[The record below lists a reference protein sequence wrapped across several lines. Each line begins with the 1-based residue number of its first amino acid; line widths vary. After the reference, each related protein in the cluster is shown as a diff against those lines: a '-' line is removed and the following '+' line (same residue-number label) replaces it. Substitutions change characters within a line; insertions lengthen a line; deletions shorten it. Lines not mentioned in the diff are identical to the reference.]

1 MVQDLDV
8 MGHVELLQNEGHIED
23 DLPELLEDEVEKILA
38 DVLETEQKSED
49 NNF

>member
-23 DLPELLEDEVEKILA
+23 DLPELLEDEVEKMLG
-38 DVLETEQKSED
+38 DVLETKQKSED